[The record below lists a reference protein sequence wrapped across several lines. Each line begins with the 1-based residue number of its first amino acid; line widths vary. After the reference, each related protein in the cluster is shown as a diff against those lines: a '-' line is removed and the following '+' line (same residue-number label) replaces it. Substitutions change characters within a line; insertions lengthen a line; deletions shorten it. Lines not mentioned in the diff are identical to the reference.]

1 MKFIETIKN
10 KIKSKFEKTIDVQIY
25 MKSGNV
31 ITLDKVIDYKFT
43 PSISG
48 VSSLTINRKVNAKS
62 KLSVESICLSQIEA
76 IVAVSK

>member
-10 KIKSKFEKTIDVQIY
+10 KIKSKFEKTINVQIY

-48 VSSLTINRKVNAKS
+48 LVR
-62 KLSVESICLSQIEA
+62 
-76 IVAVSK
+76 